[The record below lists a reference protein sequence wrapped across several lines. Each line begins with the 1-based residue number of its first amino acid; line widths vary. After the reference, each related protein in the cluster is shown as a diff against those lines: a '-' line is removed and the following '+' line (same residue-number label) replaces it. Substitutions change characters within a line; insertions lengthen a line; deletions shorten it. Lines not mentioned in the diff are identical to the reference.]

1 MFWMA
6 YGSASRLGRTRPPAS
21 LAACVGCNKALQPN
35 LAGTLEVAQRI
46 AGHADSRTRGNE
58 SCDTTQYQPT
68 ASKMTSGS
76 NCRHLNRTETEGA
89 RSIGPAYQVKPPS
102 LQHFQL
108 MWFNSHVMWRVV
120 ELNCLG

>member
-1 MFWMA
+1 M
-6 YGSASRLGRTRPPAS
+6 
-21 LAACVGCNKALQPN
+21 GCNKALQPN

-76 NCRHLNRTETEGA
+76 NCRHLKRPETEGVS
-89 RSIGPAYQVKPPS
+89 RSIERAYQIIPAK
-102 LQHFQL
+102 LQHFL
-108 MWFNSHVMWRVV
+108 FSK
-120 ELNCLG
+120 EKPAKA